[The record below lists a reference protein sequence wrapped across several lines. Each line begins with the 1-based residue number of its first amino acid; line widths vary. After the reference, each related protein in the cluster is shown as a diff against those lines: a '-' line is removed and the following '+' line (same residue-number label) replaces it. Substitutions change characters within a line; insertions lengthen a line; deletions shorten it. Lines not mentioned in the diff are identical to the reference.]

1 MTRDAEAE
9 AEVVSQ
15 VSRSAFVDGITIDKI
30 NSFWWKRKQKQK
42 RRNGTKIHRFHIPR
56 NVFRYLNPLEK
67 ILNSRPSTLRKGV
80 GTNLDRLKIFGKK
93 ILIFFLFFTA
103 IAHDAGNHK
112 VLTRE

>member
-80 GTNLDRLKIFGKK
+80 GTNLDRLKIFGK
-93 ILIFFLFFTA
+93 IPNFFSLFYMFFGHNFQ
-103 IAHDAGNHK
+103 IDSYCS
-112 VLTRE
+112 